1 MIFLIEWTPKTMVN
15 FIFCLSKEEKCRDN
29 FIVLKQREYFF
40 KLSKFTVNRIE
51 IVFFF
56 KIEQYFDFS

>member
-1 MIFLIEWTPKTMVN
+1 MVN